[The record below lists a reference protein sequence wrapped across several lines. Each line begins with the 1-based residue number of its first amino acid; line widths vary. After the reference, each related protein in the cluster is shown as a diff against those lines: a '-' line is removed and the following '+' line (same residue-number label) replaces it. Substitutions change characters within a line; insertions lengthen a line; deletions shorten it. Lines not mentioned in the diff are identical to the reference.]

1 MKALIIFAR
10 TPVKGKVKTRLKP
23 YLSPGK
29 ILRLYRSFIKDTVS
43 ACARIKGADRLMG
56 CTPSMD
62 DPFFD
67 ELSGACN
74 LKRFNQKGETLKDRI
89 VNAFEDHFKLGYKEI
104 VLIGSDSPTM
114 PPEYIRKAFS
124 ELKKNDLVIG
134 PCFDGGLYLIGARRN
149 KLRGVFRNIRLGTGE
164 DVTVLLGK
172 ISRLNIRAFLLP
184 FWYDVDTVE
193 DLRFFRNHVKY
204 LEGKRTGS

>member
-1 MKALIIFAR
+1 
-10 TPVKGKVKTRLKP
+10 G
-23 YLSPGK
+23 S
-29 ILRLYRSFIKDTVS
+29 KD
-43 ACARIKGADRLMG
+43 L
-56 CTPSMD
+56 
-62 DPFFD
+62 
-67 ELSGACN
+67 
-74 LKRFNQKGETLKDRI
+74 
-89 VNAFEDHFKLGYKEI
+89 
-104 VLIGSDSPTM
+104 VLIGSHSPPM
-114 PPEYIRKAFS
+114 PPAYIS
-124 ELKKNDLVIG
+124 EALSEFKQNDLVIG
-134 PCFDGGLYLIGARRN
+134 PWFDGGLYLIGARRN